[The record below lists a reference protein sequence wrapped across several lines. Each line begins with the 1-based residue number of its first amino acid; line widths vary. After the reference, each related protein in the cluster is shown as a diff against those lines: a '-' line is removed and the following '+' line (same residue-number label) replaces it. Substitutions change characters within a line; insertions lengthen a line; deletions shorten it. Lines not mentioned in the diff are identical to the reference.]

1 MVIRIIR
8 IYSKMHPNAKYL
20 PDNLRDE
27 EWRWTVHCSA
37 RRGGWESE
45 RWLRRC
51 RFCWKTPF
59 LVALCNKLAKTMR
72 ESLRKLE
79 LSPPTKDALFGFV
92 CPAGGGLDR
101 DSDGVKFH
109 WEAFLYHLF
118 GRTAFIQCNTIV
130 RMYQLVFPTF
140 SGSTPSRLLYATRH
154 PGDLFVG
161 LACSRLMTAFP
172 GPCLTPAVHVP
183 F

>member
-1 MVIRIIR
+1 MVIRFC
-8 IYSKMHPNAKYL
+8 SKMHPNAKYL

-79 LSPPTKDALFGFV
+79 LSPPPK
-92 CPAGGGLDR
+92 
-101 DSDGVKFH
+101 
-109 WEAFLYHLF
+109 
-118 GRTAFIQCNTIV
+118 
-130 RMYQLVFPTF
+130 
-140 SGSTPSRLLYATRH
+140 TRYL
-154 PGDLFVG
+154 GLFVPLEEDSSRPRLGWSEISLGGFSLPFIWTHG
-161 LACSRLMTAFP
+161 LHSMQHNSAYVPTRVSNVFRLNS
-172 GPCLTPAVHVP
+172 V
-183 F
+183 